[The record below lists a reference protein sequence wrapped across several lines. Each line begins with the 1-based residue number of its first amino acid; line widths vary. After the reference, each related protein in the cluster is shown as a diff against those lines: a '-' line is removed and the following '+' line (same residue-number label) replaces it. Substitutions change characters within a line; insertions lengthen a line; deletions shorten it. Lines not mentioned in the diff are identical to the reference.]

1 MDAPCFITLV
11 VHVHVPSAIVDT
23 IGHYRKHAATG
34 HSVSG
39 DTPGARLPMP
49 RLVKPLAALPA
60 PVLNGISVG
69 AGLACLTTAIGLAAG
84 MPAAITAASGAAAA
98 SVADTVCAPQ
108 AKRGQMLPAVL
119 SSSLVAALVAFS
131 HPYPVWL
138 TIVLLLTILISIMWM
153 SWGKRGGP
161 QTFVM
166 VLTLVFQMAA
176 FNQHHM
182 DWPQIWRHLAWVIV
196 GALGMAAWA
205 EFSIRVLARRYRTL
219 ALADSLDALADMM
232 QAQAQWTR
240 EQGRASQADRT
251 RSLLT
256 LITQQA
262 GIADVLQHARDLLYS
277 QSDNA
282 KPDPLTHRQIEA
294 LVHTVNL
301 RDVVQACQ
309 LDLDRLPAHA
319 QSGDALE
326 ALATQLTRHA
336 QGLHNMAAAWRLGQ
350 PHAAPSQS
358 DIELPAEHE
367 PILHSLVRRRRHM
380 RSLMDLIAQAH
391 VESAPATTARSP
403 NQARIMLTLVSP
415 GNWSLAPL
423 KAQLHGQSPVLRYA
437 VRATLAVACADAIA
451 HVLPWASHPHWIL
464 MTVAVVM
471 RGNLEQTLA
480 RRDARIQGTLIGCL
494 LASAIMT
501 GVGAHTGWLFL
512 VLAVALSLAHG
523 FVMINYRVT
532 AASGAVL
539 ALVQGHLFSS
549 SHHPALIDA
558 AERLGDTLIGAMLA
572 WGFSYVLPSW
582 ERRQLP
588 SLVGRLLKAQAHYAH
603 HALRWHE
610 EHAETP
616 RRSHARR
623 EVYDVLWLLTQ
634 SLQRMG
640 KEPRH
645 ARAWAPSLETL
656 VVHSHRLISHLA
668 AIKGLL
674 TVRHAALNASQADA
688 ALNATVGRIAAMFK
702 GEAGLPQMAPATE
715 LVADEVL
722 EDIVPDTHD
731 GDLTAWLAQRLRQA
745 EQEAQ
750 LLSEAAHAL
759 RQP

>member
-1 MDAPCFITLV
+1 
-11 VHVHVPSAIVDT
+11 
-23 IGHYRKHAATG
+23 
-34 HSVSG
+34 
-39 DTPGARLPMP
+39 MP
-49 RLVKPLAALPA
+49 RLVKPIATLPA
-60 PVLNGISVG
+60 PVLNGLSVG
-69 AGLACLTTAIGLAAG
+69 AGLACLMTLIGLTAG
-84 MPAAITAASGAAAA
+84 MPAAITAASGAAAT

-108 AKRGQMLPAVL
+108 AKRWQMVPAVV

-131 HPYPVWL
+131 HPCPALL
-138 TIVLLLTILISIMWM
+138 TAVLLLTILTSIMWM

-176 FNQHHM
+176 FSQHQM
-182 DWPQIWRHLAWVIV
+182 SWPQVWQHLSWVV
-196 GALGMAAWA
+196 AGALGMAAWS
-205 EFSIRVLARRYRTL
+205 ELSIRALARRYRTL

-240 EQGRASQADRT
+240 EQGQASPTERT
-251 RSLLT
+251 KDLLA

-277 QSDNA
+277 QADDA
-282 KPDPLTHRQIEA
+282 RPDALTHRQIEA

-319 QSGDALE
+319 HAGAALE
-326 ALATQLTRHA
+326 TLAAQLTQHA
-336 QGLHNMAAAWRLGQ
+336 HGLHDMAAAWRLGRRC
-350 PHAAPSQS
+350 AAPSQGDTAPLAES
-358 DIELPAEHE
+358 DE
-367 PILHSLVRRRRHM
+367 PILQSLVRRRRHM
-380 RSLMDLIAQAH
+380 QALMGLIAQAH
-391 VESAPATTARSP
+391 DASGPTALAHSP
-403 NQARIMLTLVSP
+403 PQARILLTLVSP
-415 GNWSLAPL
+415 SNWRLAPL
-423 KAQLHGQSPVLRYA
+423 KTQLHGQSPVLRYA

-494 LASAIMT
+494 LASSIIT
-501 GVGAHTGWLFL
+501 GAGVHTGWLFL
-512 VLAVALSLAHG
+512 VLAISLSLAHG

-539 ALVQGHLFSS
+539 ALVQGHLFSPG
-549 SHHPALIDA
+549 HHPALIDA

-588 SLVGRLLKAQAHYAH
+588 DMVDRLLRAQAHYAH

-674 TVRHAALNASQADA
+674 TVRHASLDASLTDPALTR
-688 ALNATVGRIAAMFK
+688 TVQRITAMFK
-702 GEAGLPQMAPATE
+702 GEALSPPVPPATAP
-715 LVADEVL
+715 VADEVL
-722 EDIVPDTHD
+722 EDAIPHTGHTDSD
-731 GDLTAWLAQRLRQA
+731 DLTAWLHQRLQQA
-745 EQEAQ
+745 EQEAR
-750 LLSEAAHAL
+750 LLSEAARSL

>member
-1 MDAPCFITLV
+1 M
-11 VHVHVPSAIVDT
+11 S
-23 IGHYRKHAATG
+23 
-34 HSVSG
+34 
-39 DTPGARLPMP
+39 RLLQPF
-49 RLVKPLAALPA
+49 AALPA

-69 AGLACLTTAIGLAAG
+69 AGLACLTTLIGLTAG

-108 AKRGQMLPAVL
+108 AKRGQMVPAVL
-119 SSSLVAALVAFS
+119 SSALVAALVAFS
-131 HPYPVWL
+131 HPYPALL
-138 TIVLLLTILISIMWM
+138 TAVLLLTILTSIMWM

-176 FNQHHM
+176 FSQHRM
-182 DWPQIWRHLAWVIV
+182 AWPQVWQHLGWVV
-196 GALGMAAWA
+196 GGALGMAAWA
-205 EFSIRVLARRYRTL
+205 ELSIRVLARRYRTL
-219 ALADSLDALADMM
+219 ALADSIDALADMM

-240 EQGRASQADRT
+240 EQGHAPQAGRT
-251 RSLLT
+251 KALLA

-277 QSDNA
+277 QGGRA
-282 KPDPLTHRQIEA
+282 GPDALTHRQIEA

-319 QSGDALE
+319 MAGDALD
-326 ALATQLTRHA
+326 ALASQLTRHA
-336 QGLHNMAAAWRLGQ
+336 HSLHDMASAWRLGKPYATPRQ
-350 PHAAPSQS
+350 DAI
-358 DIELPAEHE
+358 DMPAEPE
-367 PILHSLVRRRRHM
+367 PVLHSLVRRRRHM
-380 RSLMDLIAQAH
+380 QSLTDLIAQAH
-391 VESAPATTARSP
+391 TASSPATTARSP
-403 NQARIMLTLVSP
+403 DQARIMLTLVSP
-415 GNWSLAPL
+415 SDWRLAPL

-512 VLAVALSLAHG
+512 VLAIALSLAHG

-539 ALVQGHLFSS
+539 ALVQGHLFSPG
-549 SHHPALIDA
+549 HHPALIDA

-572 WGFSYVLPSW
+572 WGFSYVLPAW

-588 SLVGRLLKAQAHYAH
+588 DLVGRLLKAQAHYAH

-610 EHAETP
+610 AHAETP

-656 VVHSHRLISHLA
+656 VIHSHRLISHLA

-674 TVRHAALNASQADA
+674 TVRHASLNASQADP
-688 ALNATVGRIAAMFK
+688 ALARTVSHITAMFK
-702 GEAGLPQMAPATE
+702 GEALSPPTPRATGLT
-715 LVADEVL
+715 ADEVL
-722 EDIVPDTHD
+722 EEVVPGTDD
-731 GDLTAWLAQRLRQA
+731 GDLTAWLQQRLQQA
-745 EQEAQ
+745 EQEAR
-750 LLSEAAHAL
+750 LLGEAASAL
-759 RQP
+759 KQQSAH